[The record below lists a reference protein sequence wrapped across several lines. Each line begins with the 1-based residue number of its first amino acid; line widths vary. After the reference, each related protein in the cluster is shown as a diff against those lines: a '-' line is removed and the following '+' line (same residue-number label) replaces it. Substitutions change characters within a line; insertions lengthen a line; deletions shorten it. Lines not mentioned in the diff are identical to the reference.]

1 MRRWFLAMLLSALA
15 LFAWAPLWM
24 LLSGSLMGAEEVAG
38 NLGPVLG
45 DTEGAAVWPLLPLY
59 PTLRPYVE
67 LLLDSPEFFAMFWNS
82 CRQVAPVVAG
92 QVLIG
97 APAAWAFARLRFR
110 GKKALFSLYIVLMLM
125 PFQVTMVSSYLVLDG
140 LGLLDTVW
148 AVILPGAVST
158 FPVFLGSRGAGR
170 RGTAPDLSACGAP
183 PGSAGAPLRRGA
195 GLSRVLECTG
205 AAPHVPQGQDPLAAV
220 VVSPHRHGGQRG
232 GIPGGLRGDAAA
244 GSAHLP
250 LWAEVSGTGDR
261 RGGVEGLGHAPEMV
275 HTPKRRARTS
285 PWGRFCERP
294 DQVQGRISDDGSHC
308 SGDRTGE

>member
-67 LLLDSPEFFAMFWNS
+67 LLLDSPEFFTMFWNS

-110 GKKALFSLYIVLMLM
+110 GKRPCSL
-125 PFQVTMVSSYLVLDG
+125 
-140 LGLLDTVW
+140 
-148 AVILPGAVST
+148 ST
-158 FPVFLGSRGAGR
+158 SCSCSCPSR
-170 RGTAPDLSACGAP
+170 
-183 PGSAGAPLRRGA
+183 
-195 GLSRVLECTG
+195 
-205 AAPHVPQGQDPLAAV
+205 
-220 VVSPHRHGGQRG
+220 
-232 GIPGGLRGDAAA
+232 
-244 GSAHLP
+244 
-250 LWAEVSGTGDR
+250 
-261 RGGVEGLGHAPEMV
+261 
-275 HTPKRRARTS
+275 
-285 PWGRFCERP
+285 
-294 DQVQGRISDDGSHC
+294 
-308 SGDRTGE
+308 